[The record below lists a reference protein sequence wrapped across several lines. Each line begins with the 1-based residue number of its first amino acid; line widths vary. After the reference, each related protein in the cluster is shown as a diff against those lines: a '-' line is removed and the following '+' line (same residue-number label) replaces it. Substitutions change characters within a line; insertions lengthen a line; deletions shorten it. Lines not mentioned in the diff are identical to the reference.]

1 MIEDLKKNYVVK
13 EKYVQWMT
21 EERSAELKHIFV
33 RNALLC
39 QRKKRA
45 SLQRQLIESE
55 I

>member
-13 EKYVQWMT
+13 EKCVQWMT
-21 EERSAELKHIFV
+21 EGRSAELKHIFV

-45 SLQRQLIESE
+45 SFKSSL
-55 I
+55 